1 MNLKNRLKN
10 ILDNKRYVI
19 LVVIA
24 CVLVIA
30 ITTIASLSS
39 KKKNDALKKELAAF
53 EKDYLSYCDI
63 YDNAVKKYNTNA
75 EKINNFIADVDEF
88 NVFSEVHNI
97 ELRSEINR
105 NFDEYRKS
113 NDDISVIS
121 NDVKKINTE
130 TKKLEESYLP
140 ICETAYDTI
149 VNNYNDLVNDYNS
162 LKEKTSLD
170 FIKDIPEYKTIN
182 DSELFVFDETSFTEE
197 KLIDEISKISDDI
210 NDVSQLYIV
219 SEQITAPSKDFIYE
233 RLNDVGSITSTKAV
247 TQYYDPNMLLGKEN
261 GGYTSCVYFTVDNI
275 AVSDVKG
282 VDAAHKGVDGGGS
295 VEVYATLDDALKRC
309 DYLSQFDGTILYS
322 GSYTIV
328 GTMVIRTSYKLSN
341 EEQIQLTDD
350 IINSLTE
357 IKE

>member
-1 MNLKNRLKN
+1 MNLKNRLKI
-10 ILDNKRYVI
+10 ILDNKRTLFFVIICVFIIITLIVI
-19 LVVIA
+19 L
-24 CVLVIA
+24 
-30 ITTIASLSS
+30 LSS
-39 KKKNDALKKELAAF
+39 KRKNDALNKELATF

-75 EKINNFIADVDEF
+75 DKINNFIADVDRF

-97 ELRSEINR
+97 EHRSEINR

-182 DSELFVFDETSFTEE
+182 DSELFVLDETSFTEE
-197 KLIDEISKISDDI
+197 KLIDEISKISDNI
-210 NDVSQLYIV
+210 NDISQLYIV

-233 RLNDVGSITSTKAV
+233 RLKDVESITSTKAV
-247 TQYYDPNMLLGKEN
+247 TTYYDPNKLLGEE
-261 GGYTSCVYFTVDNI
+261 GGYTSSVYFTVDNI
-275 AVSDVKG
+275 AVSDVNG
-282 VDAAHKGVDGGGS
+282 IDAAHKGVDGGGS

-309 DYLSQFDGTILYS
+309 DYLSQFDGTLLYS

-341 EEQIQLTDD
+341 EEQIKLTDD